1 MEINRIDSYTD
12 NRFSRKALLQH
23 GCFLVVDSPY
33 EVEILSDFE
42 AVVRGQ
48 KGSAYP
54 DVIESFRFYTP
65 HITKFYDEQNQII
78 QEFPQAELL
87 SLPLHQIQ
95 PSQFYVDEEKL
106 EAISTFIRKAD
117 DIIIQVIPY
126 EGRYLSLDGHT
137 RLYYA
142 VRQRWDT
149 VRAVVSD
156 FDDGIYGF
164 AEEAKRRNIF
174 SPRDMMPV
182 SHREY
187 DEKWNRFCDE
197 YFADTEN

>member
-1 MEINRIDSYTD
+1 M
-12 NRFSRKALLQH
+12 
-23 GCFLVVDSPY
+23 
-33 EVEILSDFE
+33 
-42 AVVRGQ
+42 
-48 KGSAYP
+48 
-54 DVIESFRFYTP
+54 
-65 HITKFYDEQNQII
+65 
-78 QEFPQAELL
+78 
-87 SLPLHQIQ
+87 
-95 PSQFYVDEEKL
+95 DEEKL

-126 EGRYLSLDGHT
+126 KGRYLSLDGHT

-142 VRQRWDT
+142 VRQGWDT
-149 VRAVVSD
+149 IRAVVSD

-187 DEKWNRFCDE
+187 NEKWNRFCDE

>member
-1 MEINRIDSYTD
+1 MEINRINSYTD
-12 NRFSRKALLQH
+12 ARFSKKALLQH
-23 GCFLVVDSPY
+23 GCFLVDGSPY

-42 AVVRGQ
+42 AVVRGR
-48 KGSAYP
+48 KENTYP

-78 QEFPQAELL
+78 REFPRAELFSL
-87 SLPLHQIQ
+87 SLHQIQ

-106 EAISTFIRKAD
+106 EAVSTFIRKAD
-117 DIIIQVIPY
+117 DIVIQVIPY

-137 RLYYA
+137 RLTYA
-142 VRQRWDT
+142 VRQGWNT

-156 FDDGIYGF
+156 FDDSIYGF

-174 SPRDMMPV
+174 SPMDMIPV
-182 SHREY
+182 CHREY
-187 DEKWNRFCDE
+187 EEKWNRFCDE
-197 YFADTEN
+197 YFEAIEN